1 MFLILCL
8 KLFAKRNKIKNK
20 SDVFLVKPMH
30 QAGTVV
36 VDAVLTVISLSSSEI
51 LDEMLLFLNFIFQ
64 NIYPQMYVLS
74 KSHDLG
80 KG

>member
-1 MFLILCL
+1 
-8 KLFAKRNKIKNK
+8 
-20 SDVFLVKPMH
+20 MH

-80 KG
+80 KV